1 MPRHPANSRCDIVLD
16 YLWGHP
22 AACILDALGGHTR
35 REAAPR
41 VRFVNIGA
49 IAGATLPMNPSVLR
63 GTGLEMLGSGLGSV
77 SNEGLVKV
85 VGQLLNAIKPAGMK
99 VEAQAVPLSEVEAAW
114 QRSTAER
121 IVFVV

>member
-1 MPRHPANSRCDIVLD
+1 
-16 YLWGHP
+16 
-22 AACILDALGGHTR
+22 
-35 REAAPR
+35 
-41 VRFVNIGA
+41 
-49 IAGATLPMNPSVLR
+49 LR
-63 GTGLEMLGSGLGSV
+63 GTGLEMLGSV

-99 VEAQAVPLSEVEAAW
+99 VQAQAVPLCEVESAW